1 MSRARAVSLEDL
13 SEAELA
19 DRWGDVKAKGET
31 AEQAIE
37 ALKAEFDRRKLDYAR
52 GLRFRVTK
60 DTSVQQRFD
69 VAAARTALGAEAA
82 KYLKPQS
89 RTSWLVRP
97 IEAEA

>member
-1 MSRARAVSLEDL
+1 MSRAIRLEDL

-19 DRWGDVKAKGET
+19 DRFGDVKAKGEA
-31 AEQAIE
+31 AEKATE

-60 DTSVQQRFD
+60 DTSTQQRFD
-69 VAAARTALGAEAA
+69 VAAARQALGAEAL
-82 KYLKPQS
+82 KYLKSQS